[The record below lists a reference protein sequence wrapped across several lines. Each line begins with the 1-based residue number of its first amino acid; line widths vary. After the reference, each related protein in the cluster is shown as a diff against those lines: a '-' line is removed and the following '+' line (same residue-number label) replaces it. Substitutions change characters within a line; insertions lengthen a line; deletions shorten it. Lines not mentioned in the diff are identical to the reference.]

1 MSAETTFEFK
11 AEIKQLLDILVHS
24 LYTNTEIFLR
34 ELLSNA
40 SDALDKQR
48 FESGARD
55 AGDDRPL
62 EIRIDLDKDAGTL
75 AVSDSG
81 IGMTRDEIIA
91 NIGTI
96 AHSGS
101 AEFARRAA
109 EAKGA
114 GLDSLIGRFGV
125 GFYSVYMV
133 ADSVEVTTQSFRP
146 GAKAQVWTSD
156 GRGAYTIREAEGE
169 VPRGTRVLLK
179 LKPDLAPQFTDPD
192 LVKEIITR
200 HSNFLSFPILLNG
213 ERVNTVPALW
223 REPKFQVTPEQYKEF
238 YSFLTFDEDEPLRT
252 MHIAVDAPVQFNALL
267 FVPSRGN
274 DALGLGREDWG
285 QELYARRV
293 LIQRRNK
300 DVLPEYLSFV
310 QGVVDAE
317 DLPLNISRET
327 LQDNA
332 VIRKIH
338 STLTKQVLSELDK
351 LAKDDP
357 ERYARFWR
365 THGRLFKAGSTDFV
379 NREKFAALLRFN
391 SSRYEDA
398 EGLVS
403 LEEYAGRVREG
414 QKAVYYAFAPSRE
427 AANLSPHLEIFRRKG
442 LEVLYL
448 FEPVDEFVME
458 ALREY
463 KEFKLVAAEHAKAED
478 LEAFPDAAE
487 SKKAKKMTKKDAEA
501 LPGLLARI
509 QEILGSRVTTVRA
522 SQRLSES
529 PVCLANPDG
538 RVTSSMDKILRV
550 MNRDTSIPQKV
561 LEVNPDHPLVR
572 NLLHVFR
579 ENPADP
585 FLELAS
591 QQLFES
597 ALLLDGYLADPHALV
612 GRMQDLL
619 TRASGWY
626 NARESK

>member
-1 MSAETTFEFK
+1 MSTETTFEFK

-24 LYTNTEIFLR
+24 LYTNKEIFLR

-48 FESGARD
+48 FQSADQDG
-55 AGDDRPL
+55 GDERPL
-62 EIRIDLDKDAGTL
+62 EIRIDVDKEAGTL

-81 IGMTRDEIIA
+81 IGMTREEIIA

-109 EAKGA
+109 ESKGA

-133 ADSVEVTTQSFRP
+133 ADSVEVTTKSVQP
-146 GAKAQVWTSD
+146 DAKAQAWISD
-156 GRGAYTIREAEGE
+156 GRGAYTIREAEGDI
-169 VPRGTRVLLK
+169 PRGTRVLLK

-192 LVKEIITR
+192 LVKEVIKR
-200 HSNFLSFPILLNG
+200 HSNFLSFPILVNG

-252 MHIAVDAPVQFNALL
+252 MHISVDAPVQFNALL
-267 FVPSRGN
+267 FVPPHGG

-285 QELYARRV
+285 LELYARRV

-338 STLTKQVLSELDK
+338 STLAKQVLGELEK
-351 LAKDDP
+351 MAADDP
-357 ERYARFWR
+357 ERYATFWR
-365 THGRLFKAGSTDFV
+365 AHGRLFKAGSTDFV
-379 NREKFAALLRFN
+379 HREKFATLLRFN
-391 SSRYEDA
+391 SSRCEDA
-398 EGLVS
+398 QGLVS
-403 LEEYAGRVREG
+403 LEEYTGRAREG
-414 QKAVYYAFAPSRE
+414 QKSVYYAYAPSRE

-448 FEPVDEFVME
+448 SEPVDEFVLE
-458 ALREY
+458 AVREY
-463 KEFKLVAAEHAKAED
+463 KDFKLVAAEHAKAEELD
-478 LEAFPDAAE
+478 AFPDSSEAKKAEKMSKKDSEAFPD
-487 SKKAKKMTKKDAEA
+487 
-501 LPGLLARI
+501 LLARV
-509 QEILGSRVTTVRA
+509 QEILGSRVSAVRA

-538 RVTSSMDKILRV
+538 RVTSSMDKIMRV

-561 LEVNPDHPLVR
+561 LEVNPDHALVR
-572 NLLHVFR
+572 NLLHVF
-579 ENPADP
+579 EQDPADP
-585 FLELAS
+585 FLELAV

-626 NARESK
+626 TPGESK

>member
-24 LYTNTEIFLR
+24 LYTNKEIFLR

-48 FESGARD
+48 FQGAGQD
-55 AGDDRPL
+55 GDDLPL

-75 AVSDSG
+75 AVTDTG
-81 IGMTRDEIIA
+81 IGMTREEIIA

-109 EAKGA
+109 ESKGA
-114 GLDSLIGRFGV
+114 GLDGLIGRFGV

-133 ADSVEVTTQSFRP
+133 ADSVEVTTRSAQP
-146 GAKAQVWTSD
+146 DAKAQVWVSD
-156 GRGAYTIREAEGE
+156 GRGAYTIREAGDE
-169 VPRGTRVLLK
+169 VARGTRVLLK
-179 LKPDLAPQFTDPD
+179 LKPDLAPQFTDPE
-192 LVKEIITR
+192 LVKDVIKR
-200 HSNFLSFPILLNG
+200 HSNFLSFPILVNG

-223 REPKFQVTPEQYKEF
+223 REPRFQVTPEQYKEF
-238 YSFLTFDEDEPLRT
+238 YSFLTYDEGEPLRT

-267 FVPSRGN
+267 FVPPHGA

-285 QELYARRV
+285 LELYARRV

-338 STLTKQVLSELDK
+338 ATLTKQVLAELEKMAGED
-351 LAKDDP
+351 A
-357 ERYARFWR
+357 ERYNSFWR

-379 NREKFAALLRFN
+379 QREKFAALLRFN
-391 SSRYEDA
+391 SSRCEDA
-398 EGLVS
+398 QGLVS
-403 LEEYAGRVREG
+403 LAEYTGRAREG
-414 QKAVYYAFAPSRE
+414 QTSVYYAYTPSRE

-458 ALREY
+458 AVREF
-463 KEFKLVAAEHAKAED
+463 KDFKLVAAEHAKAEE
-478 LEAFPDAAE
+478 LEAFPDAGEA
-487 SKKAKKMTKKDAEA
+487 KKAKKMSKKDSEA
-501 LPGLLARI
+501 FPNLLTRI
-509 QEILGSRVTTVRA
+509 QEILGDRVSAVRA

-572 NLLHVFR
+572 NLLHVF
-579 ENPADP
+579 EKDPADP
-585 FLELAS
+585 FLALAV

-626 NARESK
+626 TPGESK

>member
-1 MSAETTFEFK
+1 MSAEKTFEFK

-24 LYTNTEIFLR
+24 LYTNKEIFLR

-48 FESGARD
+48 FESGAQD

-81 IGMTRDEIIA
+81 IGMTREEIIA

-109 EAKGA
+109 EAKGS

-156 GRGAYTIREAEGE
+156 GRGAYTIREAGGE
-169 VPRGTRVLLK
+169 VQRGTRVLLQ
-179 LKPDLAPQFTDPD
+179 LKPDLAPQFTDPA
-192 LVKEIITR
+192 LVKEIIKR

-267 FVPSRGN
+267 FVPPHGN
-274 DALGLGREDWG
+274 DALGLGREEWG
-285 QELYARRV
+285 VELYARRV
-293 LIQRRNK
+293 IIQRRNK

-338 STLTKQVLSELDK
+338 STLTKQVLGELDK

-357 ERYARFWR
+357 ERYGRFWR

-391 SSRYEDA
+391 SSRCEDA

-427 AANLSPHLEIFRRKG
+427 AANLSPHLEIFRRKDI
-442 LEVLYL
+442 EVLYL

-478 LEAFPDAAE
+478 LDAFPDAAE
-487 SKKAKKMTKKDAEA
+487 SRKAKKMAKKDAEA

-529 PVCLANPDG
+529 PACLANPDG

-572 NLLHVFR
+572 NLIHVFQK
-579 ENPADP
+579 NPADP

-626 NARESK
+626 NSRENK